1 MGNPL
6 HYIIRMC
13 AYVYARKYRRILT
26 DGKHLVRPRKKHP
39 EAFKKNA
46 SAFDLKRKGVSLQ
59 TQGRFSSNASAFW
72 MERKGVF
79 FYEQKQ
85 KEILHGNGHKKRSSA
100 ELQPLLT
107 LNLIL

>member
-1 MGNPL
+1 M
-6 HYIIRMC
+6 
-13 AYVYARKYRRILT
+13 VLT
-26 DGKHLVRPRKKHP
+26 EMKGFSGTFTHQ
-39 EAFKKNA
+39 KNA
-46 SAFDLKRKGVSLQ
+46 SAFDIKRKCVSLQ

-79 FYEQKQ
+79 YEQKQ
-85 KEILHGNGHKKRSSA
+85 KEILHGKRHKKRSSA

>member
-1 MGNPL
+1 M
-6 HYIIRMC
+6 
-13 AYVYARKYRRILT
+13 VLT
-26 DGKHLVRPRKKHP
+26 EMKGFSGTFTHQ
-39 EAFKKNA
+39 KNA
-46 SAFDLKRKGVSLQ
+46 SAFDIKRKCVSLQ
-59 TQGRFSSNASAFW
+59 TQVRFGWNARA
-72 MERKGVF
+72 F

>member
-1 MGNPL
+1 M
-6 HYIIRMC
+6 R
-13 AYVYARKYRRILT
+13 AR
-26 DGKHLVRPRKKHP
+26 VRKKGMVLTEMKGFSGTFTHQ
-39 EAFKKNA
+39 KNA
-46 SAFDLKRKGVSLQ
+46 SAFDIKRKCVSLQ

>member
-1 MGNPL
+1 M
-6 HYIIRMC
+6 R
-13 AYVYARKYRRILT
+13 ARTCPR
-26 DGKHLVRPRKKHP
+26 VRKKGMVLTEMKGFSGTFTHQ
-39 EAFKKNA
+39 KNA
-46 SAFDLKRKGVSLQ
+46 SAFDIKRKDVSVQ
-59 TQGRFSSNASAFW
+59 TQVRFGWNARA
-72 MERKGVF
+72 F

>member
-1 MGNPL
+1 M
-6 HYIIRMC
+6 R
-13 AYVYARKYRRILT
+13 ARTCTR
-26 DGKHLVRPRKKHP
+26 VRKKGMVLTEMKGFSGTFTHQ
-39 EAFKKNA
+39 KNA
-46 SAFDLKRKGVSLQ
+46 SAFDIKRKCVSLQ
-59 TQGRFSSNASAFW
+59 TQVRFGWNARA
-72 MERKGVF
+72 F

>member
-1 MGNPL
+1 MKGFSGTFT
-6 HYIIRMC
+6 HQ
-13 AYVYARKYRRILT
+13 
-26 DGKHLVRPRKKHP
+26 
-39 EAFKKNA
+39 KNA

-59 TQGRFSSNASAFW
+59 TQGRFSSNARAFW
-72 MERKGVF
+72 MERTCVSH
-79 FYEQKQ
+79 EQKQ

>member
-1 MGNPL
+1 M
-6 HYIIRMC
+6 R
-13 AYVYARKYRRILT
+13 ARTCTR
-26 DGKHLVRPRKKHP
+26 VRKKGMVLTEMKGFSGTFTHQ
-39 EAFKKNA
+39 KNA
-46 SAFDLKRKGVSLQ
+46 SAFDIKRKDVSVQ
-59 TQGRFSSNASAFW
+59 TQVRFGWNARA
-72 MERKGVF
+72 F

>member
-1 MGNPL
+1 M
-6 HYIIRMC
+6 R
-13 AYVYARKYRRILT
+13 ARVKEKRIILT
-26 DGKHLVRPRKKHP
+26 ETKGFSGTHSVL
-39 EAFKKNA
+39 KKNA
-46 SAFDLKRKGVSLQ
+46 RTFDIKRKCVSLQ

-79 FYEQKQ
+79 FHEQKQ
-85 KEILHGNGHKKRSSA
+85 KEISHEKGHKKRSSA

>member
-1 MGNPL
+1 CT
-6 HYIIRMC
+6 R
-13 AYVYARKYRRILT
+13 V
-26 DGKHLVRPRKKHP
+26 RKKGMVLT
-39 EAFKKNA
+39 EMKGFSA
-46 SAFDLKRKGVSLQ
+46 SAFDIKRKCVSLQ
-59 TQGRFSSNASAFW
+59 TQVRFGWNARA
-72 MERKGVF
+72 F

>member
-1 MGNPL
+1 
-6 HYIIRMC
+6 MC
-13 AYVYARKYRRILT
+13 AYACACKEKRIILT
-26 DGKHLVRPRKKHP
+26 ETKGFSGTHSVL
-39 EAFKKNA
+39 KKNA
-46 SAFDLKRKGVSLQ
+46 RTFDIKRKCVSLQ

-79 FYEQKQ
+79 FHEQKQ
-85 KEILHGNGHKKRSSA
+85 KEILNGNGHKKRSSA